1 MTLTEIRNSIVEHVT
16 EAGKQLDG
24 EYHKALT
31 SFLDFIERKN
41 SKLAE
46 AVTLLKANGYTV
58 TLPEVAVAPVE
69 SVVAVATPVVTQ

>member
-58 TLPEVAVAPVE
+58 TLPEVAAAVE
-69 SVVAVATPVVTQ
+69 PVVAVATPVVTQ

>member
-58 TLPEVAVAPVE
+58 TLPEVAAVAPATPVE
-69 SVVAVATPVVTQ
+69 PVVTQ